1 MARIVTYDP
10 PSAKPH
16 PETASLSGIDVLAL
30 MRDQGLEQVVVLND
44 TATGLS
50 GFIVIHDTTRGPA
63 IGGCR
68 LSSYASTD
76 DALLDA
82 VRLAVAM
89 TRKCALAGLNAG
101 GGKGVLI
108 DHAGIT
114 DRTAML
120 RALGRYVESLG
131 GRFYTSGDLGLHAA
145 DIAHMRETSRFVAVP
160 DERTL
165 DLAGGVAS
173 GVLGGMRATLA
184 AAGLGRDL
192 TGRKVVVQGLG
203 AMGARI
209 AALLVREGAV
219 VTAADTDPETASR
232 VAQATGVRLV
242 APEAVWDEAADLFC
256 PCAESG
262 VLTLESVARLRVRGV
277 VGAANNQLATPEVDA
292 ALSARGV
299 LYAPDYA
306 VNSGAIILSARAFL
320 ERRSDLRET
329 IVGLSDRVEE
339 TVGRI
344 FGESAR
350 TGHPPQQVADRLADD
365 ALVRPRSTERQ
376 FWPQR

>member
-1 MARIVTYDP
+1 M
-10 PSAKPH
+10 
-16 PETASLSGIDVLAL
+16 LAL
-30 MRDQGLEQVVVLND
+30 MRDQGLEQIVALND
-44 TATGLS
+44 PATGLS

-68 LSSYASTD
+68 LWSYASSE
-76 DALLDA
+76 DALVDA

-101 GGKGVLI
+101 GGKGVLL
-108 DHAGIT
+108 DHAGIL

-120 RALGRYVESLG
+120 RAMGRYVESLG
-131 GRFYTSGDLGLHAA
+131 GRFYTSGDLGLNAA

-192 TGRKVVVQGLG
+192 KGRKVVVQGLG

-209 AALLVREGAV
+209 AALLVREGADV
-219 VTAADTDPETASR
+219 VAADTDPEAASR
-232 VAQATGVRLV
+232 VAQATGLRLI
-242 APEAVWDEAADLFC
+242 APEAVWDETADLFC

-262 VLTLESVARLRVRGV
+262 VLTLESVPRLRARGV
-277 VGAANNQLATPEVDA
+277 VGAANNQLASPEVDA
-292 ALSARGV
+292 ALSAHGV

-306 VNSGAIILSARAFL
+306 VNSGAIILSARVYL

-329 IVGLSDRVEE
+329 LAGLSDRVEE
-339 TVGRI
+339 TVSRI
-344 FGESAR
+344 FAESAR
-350 TGHPPQQVADRLADD
+350 TGQPPQQVADRLADD